1 MLIGVDQV
9 LLDVLVP
16 VDDDPGLLERHQIKQ
31 NSQSVAEE
39 KHLPLVKESL
49 AKIETGKARATCG
62 GVIAN
67 SLRAG
72 SWWTKKQGCAYAPR
86 NIMLG
91 RVGPDSAGKRLRE
104 ELVAAGVEPFFE
116 EARPAELEG
125 TGACCCFLANKAR
138 TMLTYLGASKTLD
151 LSVPSES
158 FPSLEAR
165 IDTLQ
170 EPLSDAAPCV
180 FLTSGFYVQADPAG
194 VESIRLW
201 CSKSHSTKAGGQI
214 LPAFAMTVGAEW
226 CTELEAVQAAARS
239 ADFTFANEAEVLHL
253 ASSVCKAGGQAPPAD
268 YESAMSVIAQWKERG
283 WMIGTRGSMGV
294 GYIRASE
301 SQVHTVPVSR
311 VPPEEFV
318 DDVGAGDALMGG
330 FLASIWQRL
339 QELARATGKFEGRK
353 RKLEGHLTDDVTRKD
368 IQDAVSAG
376 ITAAAACVRCS
387 GCQFPP

>member
-1 MLIGVDQV
+1 
-9 LLDVLVP
+9 
-16 VDDDPGLLERHQIKQ
+16 
-31 NSQSVAEE
+31 
-39 KHLPLVKESL
+39 
-49 AKIETGKARATCG
+49 
-62 GVIAN
+62 
-67 SLRAG
+67 
-72 SWWTKKQGCAYAPR
+72 
-86 NIMLG
+86 MLG

-125 TGACCCFLANKAR
+125 TGTELSLEKLAR

-170 EPLSDAAPCV
+170 VRCLILPAVSQVAEFAEEPLSDAAPCV
-180 FLTSGFYVQADPAG
+180 FLTSGFYVQADPAGHG

-318 DDVGAGDALMGG
+318 DDVG
-330 FLASIWQRL
+330 
-339 QELARATGKFEGRK
+339 EG
-353 RKLEGHLTDDVTRKD
+353 L
-368 IQDAVSAG
+368 
-376 ITAAAACVRCS
+376 
-387 GCQFPP
+387 